1 MAAQPKSPGPL
12 IADVT
17 PLRPGKDYD
26 FRRVGAILVAAQKLT
41 AAQVDEIL
49 AEQQVRSA
57 RFGETAVRLGFIGVD
72 DLRRAL
78 AEQYDVPHLL
88 PDNRRANPEL
98 VVASMP
104 FHPCAEQ
111 IRAVRTRLLVRWA
124 KGAIHGRMLA
134 VVSPGSGE
142 GRSYFAANLAV
153 AFAQLGEQTL
163 LVDAAL
169 RRPRQQRIFQVD
181 DSVGLAAILAGRA
194 KRSAVVPV
202 PEFGTLSVLPAGA
215 SPPNPLEL
223 LSRDSFAILL
233 HELQREYQVIVLDTP
248 AAELCSDAYTV
259 AFRAGSALVLA
270 RQHVTSVA
278 AINRVV
284 AELRE
289 AGTGIAGT
297 VFNAF

>member
-1 MAAQPKSPGPL
+1 MAAQPNGSPEPAL
-12 IADVT
+12 SDVSAQ
-17 PLRPGKDYD
+17 RPARPD
-26 FRRVGAILVAAQKLT
+26 RRIGAILVASQKLT
-41 AAQVDEIL
+41 PLQVDETL
-49 AEQQVRSA
+49 DVQKVRGS

-78 AEQYDVPHLL
+78 AEQYDVPHFL
-88 PDNRRANPEL
+88 PDNRRANDEL

-163 LVDAAL
+163 LIDAAL

-181 DSVGLAAILAGRA
+181 DSVGLVAMLAGRA
-194 KRSAVVPV
+194 KGSTIVPV

-233 HELQREYQVIVLDTP
+233 HELQREYQVILLDTP

-270 RQHVTSVA
+270 RKNVTSVA
-278 AINRVV
+278 ALSRVI

-289 AGTGIAGT
+289 TGAGIAGT

>member
-1 MAAQPKSPGPL
+1 M
-12 IADVT
+12 
-17 PLRPGKDYD
+17 GKGY
-26 FRRVGAILVAAQKLT
+26 RRIGAILVANQKLT
-41 AAQVDEIL
+41 SAHVEEIL
-49 AEQQVRSA
+49 AEQRVRGA
-57 RFGETAVRLGFIGVD
+57 RFGETAVRLGLIGVD
-72 DLRRAL
+72 DLRRAM
-78 AEQYDVPHLL
+78 AEQYDVPHLS
-88 PDNRRANPEL
+88 PDNRRANDEL

-153 AFAQLGEQTL
+153 AFAQLGEHTL
-163 LVDAAL
+163 LIDAAL

-181 DSVGLAAILAGRA
+181 DSVGLAAVLAGRV

-223 LSRDSFAILL
+223 LSHDSFAILL
-233 HELQREYQVIVLDTP
+233 HELQREYQVILLDTP

-270 RQHVTSVA
+270 RKDVTSVA
-278 AINRVV
+278 AMNRVV
-284 AELRE
+284 GELRE
-289 AGTGIAGT
+289 TGTGIAGT

>member
-1 MAAQPKSPGPL
+1 MAAQPSSGPGPGL
-12 IADVT
+12 SQVS
-17 PLRPGKDYD
+17 PQRPVRDD
-26 FRRVGAILVAAQKLT
+26 RRIGAILLATNKLT
-41 AAQVDEIL
+41 PQQVEEIL
-49 AEQQVRSA
+49 GVQKMRGA

-78 AEQYDVPHLL
+78 AEQYDAPHLR
-88 PDNRRANPEL
+88 PDNRRANDEL

-124 KGAIHGRMLA
+124 KGAIRGRMLA
-134 VVSPGSGE
+134 VVSPGPGE

-163 LVDAAL
+163 LIDAAL

-181 DSVGLAAILAGRA
+181 DSVGLAALLAGRA
-194 KRSAVVPV
+194 KGSAIVPV
-202 PEFGTLSVLPAGA
+202 PEFGPLSVLPAGA

-233 HELQREYQVIVLDTP
+233 HELQREYQVILLDTP
-248 AAELCSDAYTV
+248 AAELCSDAYTI
-259 AFRAGSALVLA
+259 AFRAGSALMLA
-270 RQHVTSVA
+270 RKNVTSVTA
-278 AINRVV
+278 MNRVI
-284 AELRE
+284 AELSE
-289 AGTGIAGT
+289 TGAGIAGT

>member
-1 MAAQPKSPGPL
+1 VAAQPHDRSDPALSEAAP
-12 IADVT
+12 
-17 PLRPGKDYD
+17 
-26 FRRVGAILVAAQKLT
+26 RRAVEDCRRIGAILVASNRLT
-41 AAQVDEIL
+41 PAQVDEIL
-49 AEQQVRSA
+49 ATQRVRGT
-57 RFGETAVRLGFIGVD
+57 RFGETGVRLGLIGVD

-88 PDNRRANPEL
+88 PDNRRANAEL

-163 LVDAAL
+163 LIDAAL

-181 DSVGLAAILAGRA
+181 DSVGLAAVLAGRA
-194 KRSAVVPV
+194 KGSAVVPV

-223 LSRDSFAILL
+223 LSRDLFAILL
-233 HELQREYQVIVLDTP
+233 HELQREYQVILIDTP

-270 RQHVTSVA
+270 RKHVTSVA
-278 AINRVV
+278 AMDRVI

-289 AGTGIAGT
+289 TGTGIAGT

>member
-1 MAAQPKSPGPL
+1 MAAQPKSPEPL
-12 IADVT
+12 IADIA
-17 PLRPGKDYD
+17 LRAGRDYD

-49 AEQQVRSA
+49 AEQQVRGA

-88 PDNRRANPEL
+88 PDNRRANAEL

-233 HELQREYQVIVLDTP
+233 HELQREYQVILIDTP

-270 RQHVTSVA
+270 RKNVTSVA
-278 AINRVV
+278 ALNRVI

-289 AGTGIAGT
+289 TGTGIAGT